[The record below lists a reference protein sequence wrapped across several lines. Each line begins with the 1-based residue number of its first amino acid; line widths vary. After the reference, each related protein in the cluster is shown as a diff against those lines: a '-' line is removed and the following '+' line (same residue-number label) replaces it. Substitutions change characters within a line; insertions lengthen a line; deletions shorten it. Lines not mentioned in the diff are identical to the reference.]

1 MELKVNKIQQL
12 EPIKF
17 NYEDLKANLTE
28 SLKKYKD
35 LVYTEENIKEA
46 KSDRALLNKVSTAIN
61 DEKKRIKNILLQPYV
76 EFEEKCKELMGMVN
90 EVSEGIDTQVKAF
103 EKKQSD
109 EKLKQIMN
117 FFIENVGDYK
127 ELIDFDNIFNER
139 WLNVT
144 YKIDQIETEILHIF
158 TKTKTDM
165 NLIDT
170 QFADESINKQV
181 KIEYFTQIASP
192 NVLTLALLKGNSIIE
207 NNKKLEELKQKE
219 ECSQK
224 VKESEQKITNCPQ
237 NITKNVEDV
246 TESEELKQLDIR
258 VWVTEQQKFELK
270 EFLKNKNIKFGKVE

>member
-1 MELKVNKIQQL
+1 MELKVNEIQQL

-46 KSDRALLNKVSTAIN
+46 KADRALLNKVSTAIN

-76 EFEEKCKELMGMVN
+76 DFEEKCKELMGMVN

-103 EKKQSD
+103 EKRQAD
-109 EKLKQIMN
+109 EKLKEIMKY
-117 FFIENVGDYK
+117 FIENVGIYK
-127 ELIDFDNIFNER
+127 DLIDFDLIFEDR
-139 WLNVT
+139 WLNSS
-144 YKIDQIETEILHIF
+144 YSMKKIQTDINHIF
-158 TKTKTDM
+158 EKTKMDLGTLDTTITD
-165 NLIDT
+165 
-170 QFADESINKQV
+170 ADINKQV
-181 KIEYFTQIASP
+181 KDYYFRNINNSSVLSMSIQEAKRIETIR
-192 NVLTLALLKGNSIIE
+192 
-207 NNKKLEELKQKE
+207 EELHTLENPQSITKSE
-219 ECSQK
+219 EN
-224 VKESEQKITNCPQ
+224 ITNSSQ
-237 NITKNVEDV
+237 NITKNVENV